1 MNRESTISPDTPM
14 PKGYG
19 FLKKGN
25 PFMTALCRRKTHEA
39 RKTLYIVS
47 SRGKQQGL
55 RAPKWII
62 HQVFSEEK
70 ASRERRRGAVERR
83 DAATQDAF
91 AAAILKSFP
100 KIPKQ
105 DLTTILKRT
114 LRKRSGRVGRTGT
127 LDSDKKAH
135 LAVQA
140 HVRHCHTDY
149 DKLTKETRDREA
161 ARRAIR
167 DKVSKL
173 LVEWGG
179 KPAAVKPGGNRDVGS
194 SDEMRESRKSRAPRK
209 AMART
214 TQRLVARRSSVSK
227 VKEPPRQIRPS
238 RRHHPR
244 PQPQPQPLPVVIDLT
259 QDDDGDGSEETA
271 SASRASSED
280 EYQDSSGQEGGDGS
294 YELSDAMD
302 SDGDYEVDSDWLSG

>member
-1 MNRESTISPDTPM
+1 MSREPTVSPGTLM

-39 RKTLYIVS
+39 RKPLYVVS

-55 RAPKWII
+55 RAPKWIL

-91 AAAILKSFP
+91 EAAILKGFP
-100 KIPKQ
+100 RIPKQ

-114 LRKRSGRVGRTGT
+114 LRKRSGRVGRTGM
-127 LDSDKKAH
+127 LDLDKKAY

-149 DKLTKETRDREA
+149 DRLTKEGRDRDA

-179 KPAAVKPGGNRDVGS
+179 KPAALETEGNRDLSNDKRGNQ
-194 SDEMRESRKSRAPRK
+194 EMRAPRGV
-209 AMART
+209 MDRT
-214 TQRLVARRSSVSK
+214 TQRLVARRSSASK
-227 VKEPPRQIRPS
+227 LKKPSKQNRSS
-238 RRHHPR
+238 RRDES
-244 PQPQPQPLPVVIDLT
+244 QPQSQPVVIDLT
-259 QDDDGDGSEETA
+259 QDDDEDSSGETA
-271 SASRASSED
+271 SGSRASSED
-280 EYQDSSGQEGGDGS
+280 EYEDSSGHERSDGA
-294 YELSDAMD
+294 YELSEAME
-302 SDGDYEVDSDWLSG
+302 SDGDYEVDSDWLSV

>member
-1 MNRESTISPDTPM
+1 MNREPTVTPDTPM

-19 FLKKGN
+19 FLRKGN
-25 PFMTALCRRKTHEA
+25 PFMTALCRRKAHEA
-39 RKTLYIVS
+39 RKTLYVVS

-55 RAPKWII
+55 RAPKWIL

-91 AAAILKSFP
+91 EAAILRTFP
-100 KIPKQ
+100 RIPKQ
-105 DLTTILKRT
+105 DLATILKRT

-127 LDSDKKAH
+127 LDLDKKAY

-149 DKLTKETRDREA
+149 DRLTETRDREA

-167 DKVSKL
+167 DKVSEL

-179 KPAAVKPGGNRDVGS
+179 KPAASKTEDNRDS
-194 SDEMRESRKSRAPRK
+194 INDKRENREIRAPRE

-214 TQRLVARRSSVSK
+214 AQRLVARTSSVSK
-227 VKEPPRQIRPS
+227 LKQPPKQIRPS
-238 RRHHPR
+238 RIGKLGK
-244 PQPQPQPLPVVIDLT
+244 PQPQPQPVVIDLT
-259 QDDDGDGSEETA
+259 QDDEDGSEEIA

-280 EYQDSSGQEGGDGS
+280 EHRDSSGQEGDDDS
-294 YELSDAMD
+294 YELSDAVG
-302 SDGDYEVDSDWLSG
+302 SDGDYELDSDWLSD